1 MTLFAAFRYLQTF
14 LFQSKIRLHAGKN
27 VDVFYYEHR
36 WKLGFPF
43 HRFNIKTLHTGKH
56 YGELESR
63 LGVRIRNYVFLHH
76 SVICHIIEK

>member
-1 MTLFAAFRYLQTF
+1 MTPFAAFRYLQTF

-27 VDVFYYEHR
+27 VDVLYYEHR
-36 WKLGFPF
+36 WELGFPF
-43 HRFNIKTLHTGKH
+43 HQFNIKTLHTGKH

-63 LGVRIRNYVFLHH
+63 LGVRIRNDVFLHH